1 MLSLAVAMGLGRF
14 AFTPL
19 MPMMLAEGSVDLRE
33 ASWLASANYLAYLLG
48 ALLCTLQ
55 PWMWARLERPP
66 AWSYTAVVRSGLA
79 ATVVL
84 TLAMAIHWPAAWAAL
99 RFAVGIASALAL
111 VFTASWCLA
120 RLARLGVPA
129 MGSIIFAG
137 PGLGIVISGLFG
149 SVMVAWQWTAAAGW
163 LVFGLLA
170 LALTA
175 VVWPV
180 FQGGEERL
188 APRRRGIGDDS
199 AAAASAPAASHTE
212 TALLALAYGLAGF
225 GYIITAT
232 FLPVIARAAMPA
244 SVWLDL
250 FWPIF
255 GTGTVIGAL
264 LSVRLAATRDRR
276 HLLACAYLMQ
286 AVGIAIG
293 LWFPTLAGFA
303 VGSLLLG
310 LPFTAIT
317 FFAMQEARRL
327 AGGAASS
334 LMGLL
339 TATYGVGQVIGPP
352 IVAFLLARSATPGA
366 GFTAALQ
373 AAAAVLM
380 AGAIIHLGMIRAY
393 PLPARAQ
400 GSEPTAPTRGV

>member
-19 MPMMLAEGSVDLRE
+19 MPMMLAEGSVDLRA

-55 PWMWARLERPP
+55 PWIWSRLERPP
-66 AWSYTAVVRSGLA
+66 AWSYAAVVRSGLA
-79 ATVVL
+79 VTVVL
-84 TLAMAIHWPAAWAAL
+84 TLAMAIHWPAAWPTL
-99 RFAVGIASALAL
+99 RFAAGIATAFAL

-120 RLARLGVPA
+120 QLARLGAPA

-137 PGLGIVISGLFG
+137 PGLGIVISGLFA
-149 SVMVAWQWTAAAGW
+149 SAMVAWQWTAAAGW

-188 APRRRGIGDDS
+188 APQRREVGDGRNTPP
-199 AAAASAPAASHTE
+199 APAASPVE
-212 TALLALAYGLAGF
+212 TGLLALAYGLAGF

-232 FLPVIARAAMPA
+232 FLPVIAREAMPA

-255 GTGTVIGAL
+255 GTGTVVGAL
-264 LSVRLAATRDRR
+264 LAARLAPTRDRR

-286 AVGIAIG
+286 ALGIAIG

-310 LPFTAIT
+310 LPFTAIS

-327 AGGAASS
+327 NGGAASS

-339 TATYGVGQVIGPP
+339 TTTYGVGQVIGPP
-352 IVAFLLARSATPGA
+352 IVAFLLARSASSGA
-366 GFTAALQ
+366 GFTTSLQ
-373 AAAAVLM
+373 AAAAALVV
-380 AGAIIHLGMIRAY
+380 GAVVHLWMIRAY
-393 PLPARAQ
+393 PLPARAH
-400 GSEPTAPTRGV
+400 GSEPTAPTRGA

>member
-1 MLSLAVAMGLGRF
+1 MLSLAVVMGLGRF

-55 PWMWARLERPP
+55 PWIWSRLERPP
-66 AWSYTAVVRSGLA
+66 AWSYAAVVRTGLA
-79 ATVVL
+79 ATTVL
-84 TLAMAIHWPAAWAAL
+84 TLAMAIQWPASWPTL
-99 RFAVGIASALAL
+99 RFAAGITTALAL
-111 VFTASWCLA
+111 VFTSSWCLA
-120 RLARLGVPA
+120 RLARLGAPA
-129 MGSIIFAG
+129 LGSIIFAG

-149 SVMVAWQWTAAAGW
+149 SAMVAWHWTAAAGW
-163 LVFGLLA
+163 IVFGLLA
-170 LALTA
+170 LVLTA

-188 APRRRGIGDDS
+188 APLRREVIDGRG
-199 AAAASAPAASHTE
+199 AASQVPAAGRAE

-232 FLPVIARAAMPA
+232 FLPVIARSAMPA

-255 GTGTVIGAL
+255 GTGTVVGAL
-264 LSVRLAATRDRR
+264 LSARLAPTRDRR
-276 HLLACAYLMQ
+276 HLLGCAYLVQ
-286 AVGIAIG
+286 GLGIAIG
-293 LWFPTLAGFA
+293 LWSPTLAGFA

-310 LPFTAIT
+310 LPFTAIS

-327 AGGAASS
+327 SGGAASS
-334 LMGLL
+334 LMGLI
-339 TATYGVGQVIGPP
+339 TATYGVGQVAGPA
-352 IVAFLLARSATPGA
+352 IVAYLIARSASSAA
-366 GFTAALQ
+366 GFDASLKV
-373 AAAAVLM
+373 AAAALLV
-380 AGAIIHLGMIRAY
+380 GAIIHLWMIRAY
-393 PLPARAQ
+393 PLPAQAPGGGQTARA
-400 GSEPTAPTRGV
+400 GSQ

>member
-19 MPMMLAEGSVDLRE
+19 MPMMLAEGSVDLRA

-55 PWMWARLERPP
+55 PWIWSRFERPP
-66 AWSYTAVVRSGLA
+66 AWSYAAVVRTGLA
-79 ATVVL
+79 ATTVL
-84 TLAMAIHWPAAWAAL
+84 TLAMAIQWPAAWPTL
-99 RFAVGIASALAL
+99 RFAAGITTALAL
-111 VFTASWCLA
+111 VFTSSWCLA
-120 RLARLGVPA
+120 RLARLGAPA

-137 PGLGIVISGLFG
+137 PGLGIVISGLSG
-149 SVMVAWQWTAAAGW
+149 SAMVAWHWTAAAGW
-163 LVFGLLA
+163 ILFGLLA

-188 APRRRGIGDDS
+188 APQHRHTADTHGT
-199 AAAASAPAASHTE
+199 AAQMPAASRSE

-232 FLPVIARAAMPA
+232 FLPVIARSAMPA

-255 GTGTVIGAL
+255 GTGTVVGAL
-264 LSVRLAATRDRR
+264 LSARLAPTRDRR
-276 HLLACAYLMQ
+276 HLLGCAYLVQ
-286 AVGIAIG
+286 ALGIAIG

-310 LPFTAIT
+310 LPFTAIS

-327 AGGAASS
+327 SGGAASS
-334 LMGLL
+334 LMGLI
-339 TATYGVGQVIGPP
+339 TATYGVGQVVGPA
-352 IVAFLLARSATPGA
+352 IVPLLLARSASAAA
-366 GFTAALQ
+366 GFSASLQ
-373 AAAAVLM
+373 AAAAALLV
-380 AGAIIHLGMIRAY
+380 GAIIHLWMIRAY
-393 PLPARAQ
+393 PLPARSPSGGPAV
-400 GSEPTAPTRGV
+400 PTRGG